1 MWIYMENVF
10 KDIYSFF
17 FCHNEFSPFPPEKL
31 TLLEETRMKTGP
43 SITLNCRRLY
53 EYGVW
58 TCDVLNI
65 PEMFEKSVSTNLTA
79 LVGICR

>member
-1 MWIYMENVF
+1 MNYLP
-10 KDIYSFF
+10 
-17 FCHNEFSPFPPEKL
+17 CPPEKL
-31 TLLEETRMKTGP
+31 TLLEETRMKIGP